1 MLREK
6 QRENIRNFLLGN
18 SILRR
23 YVLKQIVK
31 ERLARG
37 ELPDSDADVELFLLS
52 HPEFEEE
59 HHIEVNSLIAD
70 LTKEMTPV
78 RWYEDLFSNIAF
90 NFTIVSVILVFPLGT
105 LCSYFFYLLKN
116 NAGEGDLGA
125 CAFSILLLV
134 IMLIVSIFPFV
145 VENRKRKR

>member
-78 RWYEDLFSNIAF
+78 RWYCKPPHFRHNLN
-90 NFTIVSVILVFPLGT
+90 
-105 LCSYFFYLLKN
+105 
-116 NAGEGDLGA
+116 
-125 CAFSILLLV
+125 
-134 IMLIVSIFPFV
+134 
-145 VENRKRKR
+145 